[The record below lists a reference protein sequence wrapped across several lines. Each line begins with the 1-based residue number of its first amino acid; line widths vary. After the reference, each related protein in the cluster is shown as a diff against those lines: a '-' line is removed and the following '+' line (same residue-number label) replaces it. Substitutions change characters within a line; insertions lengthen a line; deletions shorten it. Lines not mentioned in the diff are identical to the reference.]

1 MRIFLNTQPTH
12 NFTSRGKRETTPQF
26 ELYQK
31 FRQGERPEVEPYSDK
46 STERLDMLAERYR
59 KSPTIRNKRV
69 LLNHE
74 RKMLYEELERPELTL
89 ARNYPYIAP
98 IIPKKTKPEVVDN
111 IINNFNL
118 TGLAR
123 IEKISKPFE
132 TRYTNRKMKLLEK
145 VYDSTDEKKRFG
157 KDVQYNALAALEGV
171 NFQNKHKTPIEEED
185 YAKTFIDLYKELK
198 EPDAMQGLL
207 VFGKKEDKAEITGI
221 IEDALTSKDTHPQTR
236 LYAIWGG
243 GKYRNDKIFGILK
256 DIALD
261 KEAEI
266 QPREFAI
273 HSLALYLRERPQ
285 EVVGVMDKIS
295 GDGSI
300 FEPLGKVLKDRVT
313 GNYHNQLNREYKTL
327 TKEEVKTI
335 DEFKKRHLFYDSK
348 LNRRKQNLI
357 DMDLINYKNLISEG
371 IYDFAPIAVIR
382 DTYTRVFSNEAGNRH
397 FNQGLKNSG
406 CFADSVE
413 GVHTPSAIILKK
425 DLIADEG
432 YISSVGHEMGHE
444 LACYLTEE
452 EEHQLNKL
460 YETAIK
466 EDRLLGDY
474 AGRNVDEYFAVGCD
488 SYCSVYKPHRNLLSG
503 DYKNT
508 RYTLMAKDPEL
519 YKFIK
524 KMLKR

>member
-1 MRIFLNTQPTH
+1 MRIFLNTISTT
-12 NFTSRGKRETTPQF
+12 NFTGKQRNNTPQI
-26 ELYQK
+26 ELYEE
-31 FRQGERPEVEPYSDK
+31 FRQGKRPVVAPYSDK
-46 STERLDMLAERYR
+46 STERLDMLAKRYR
-59 KSPTIRNKRV
+59 KSPTIKNKRV

-74 RKMLYEELERPELTL
+74 RKMLYEELEHPELTL
-89 ARNYPYIAP
+89 ARNYSCIAP
-98 IIPKKTKPEVVDN
+98 IIPQKTKPEVVDN

-132 TRYTNRKMKLLEK
+132 TRYTNKKMKLLDK
-145 VYDSTDEKKRFG
+145 VYNSADEKKRFG
-157 KDVQYNALAALEGV
+157 KEVQYNALAAIDGV
-171 NFQNKHKTPIEEED
+171 NFQNKHKVPLEDED
-185 YAKTFIDLYKELK
+185 YVKTFIDLYKELK
-198 EPDAMQGLL
+198 EPDAMQGIM
-207 VFGKKEDKAEITGI
+207 VFGKKENKAEITGV
-221 IEDALTSKDTHPQTR
+221 IEDALTSKDTHPQAK

-243 GKYRNDKIFGILK
+243 GKFRNDKIFGLLK
-256 DIALD
+256 GIALD
-261 KEAEI
+261 TESEI
-266 QPREFAI
+266 MPREFAI

-285 EVVGVMDKIS
+285 EVAGVMDKIS
-295 GDGSI
+295 DDGSV
-300 FEPLGKVLKDRVT
+300 FEPLGKVLKERIT
-313 GNYHNQLNREYKTL
+313 GSYHNQLNREYKTL
-327 TKEEVKTI
+327 TKEEINAI
-335 DEFKKRHLFYDSK
+335 DEFKRHHLFYDLK
-348 LNRRKQNLI
+348 LNRRKQNII
-357 DMDLINYKNLISEG
+357 DMDLINYKNLIVEG
-371 IYDFAPIAVIR
+371 SYDFAPIAVIR
-382 DTYTRVFSNEAGNRH
+382 DTYTRVFPNEAGNRH

-413 GVHTPSAIILKK
+413 GVHTPSAIILKN

-452 EEHQLNKL
+452 QECQLNKL

-488 SYCSVYKPHRNLLSG
+488 SYCSVYKPHRNLLNG

-508 RYTLMAKDPEL
+508 RYTLMAKDPDL

-524 KMLKR
+524 NLLKK